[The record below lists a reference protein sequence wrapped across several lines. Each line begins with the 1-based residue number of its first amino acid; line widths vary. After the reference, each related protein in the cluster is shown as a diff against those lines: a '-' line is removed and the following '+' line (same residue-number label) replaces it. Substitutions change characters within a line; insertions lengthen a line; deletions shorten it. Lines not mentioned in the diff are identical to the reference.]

1 MWFSI
6 GGNMVEISK
15 GTANGKPVFLANKV
29 LRHYELVKSHLRK
42 LYTCELYND
51 IQHSNGF
58 INK

>member
-1 MWFSI
+1 
-6 GGNMVEISK
+6 MVEISK
-15 GTANGKPVFLANKV
+15 GTANGKPVFLTNKV
-29 LRHYELVKSHLRK
+29 PQHYEVVKSHLRK